1 MRSLVHHFRLCI
13 LKKSEKAEVHE
24 FELHQYTHCITLN
37 NGYHVGIMIK
47 GLFELTGQLVA
58 VASLPNSLY
67 FKFEERV
74 GKSKGT
80 KRAAIAQKKDD

>member
-1 MRSLVHHFRLCI
+1 M
-13 LKKSEKAEVHE
+13 
-24 FELHQYTHCITLN
+24 
-37 NGYHVGIMIK
+37 K
-47 GLFELTGQLVA
+47 GLFGLTGQLVA

-80 KRAAIAQKKDD
+80 KRAAIAQKKDDWCVHPS